1 MIDVQTW
8 SPPGATG
15 PVISRRRRV
24 EDLNYLEREAWER
37 GHADGHAAGLIEA
50 RREQKALTDQLG
62 AQVQNLGAI
71 LELMTR
77 PLEALDAAVEQQL
90 ATAAACIA
98 RGVVRQELKTD
109 PARIIALVRECV
121 GRLPIAAREV
131 RVHVHPED
139 AALIRQFL
147 ATPQQD
153 RVWQLMED
161 PVLSRG
167 GCLVSSENSSVD
179 ARLESL
185 LMTAIGALLGEE
197 RGGDAARGAT
207 P

>member
-1 MIDVQTW
+1 MNGVQAW

-24 EDLNYLEREAWER
+24 EDLGHLEREAWER
-37 GHADGHAAGLIEA
+37 GHTDGRAAGLTEA
-50 RREQKALTDQLG
+50 RREQQALTDQLT
-62 AQVQNLGAI
+62 AQVRNLAAI
-71 LELMTR
+71 LDLLAR

-90 ATAAACIA
+90 ATAAACVA
-98 RGVVRQELKTD
+98 RGVVRQELKAD

-121 GRLPIAAREV
+121 GRLPIAARDV

-147 ATPQQD
+147 ATPQQE
-153 RVWQLMED
+153 RAWQLLED

-167 GCLVSSENSSVD
+167 GCQVNSENSSVD
-179 ARLESL
+179 ARVEQL

-197 RGGDAARGAT
+197 RGGETRGAGA
-207 P
+207 